1 MLSFITLRLADD
13 GCNLSQINDIGLREG
28 RDKHVNRGSKAN
40 NFLRPV
46 PCSFLFAF
54 KLVIPDYRNPN
65 SDPVETEQVALD
77 PIEFSRS
84 RPIEHQSRSDCCQV
98 SRRRAHPCIEG
109 VENAISWDELT
120 GRQ

>member
-1 MLSFITLRLADD
+1 MMA
-13 GCNLSQINDIGLREG
+13 LSQL
-28 RDKHVNRGSKAN
+28 N

-46 PCSFLFAF
+46 SCRPLFLF
-54 KLVIPDYRNPN
+54 KLVTPDNLHPK
-65 SDPVETEQVALD
+65 SDSVETEQVALD

-84 RPIEHQSRSDCCQV
+84 RPIEHQLRSDCCQV

-109 VENAISWDELT
+109 VENSISWDELT

>member
-1 MLSFITLRLADD
+1 MMV
-13 GCNLSQINDIGLREG
+13 LSQL
-28 RDKHVNRGSKAN
+28 S

-46 PCSFLFAF
+46 PCGFLFAF
-54 KLVIPDYRNPN
+54 KLVIPDYRNPK

-84 RPIEHQSRSDCCQV
+84 RPIEHQSRSDYCQV

-120 GRQ
+120 ERQ

>member
-1 MLSFITLRLADD
+1 MMV
-13 GCNLSQINDIGLREG
+13 LSQLND
-28 RDKHVNRGSKAN
+28 
-40 NFLRPV
+40 FLRPV

-54 KLVIPDYRNPN
+54 KLVTPDDRNPK
-65 SDPVETEQVALD
+65 SDSVEIEQVALD

-84 RPIEHQSRSDCCQV
+84 RPIEHQLRSDCCQV

>member
-1 MLSFITLRLADD
+1 MMV
-13 GCNLSQINDIGLREG
+13 LSQL
-28 RDKHVNRGSKAN
+28 N
-40 NFLRPV
+40 NFLRPAY
-46 PCSFLFAF
+46 CSFLFAF
-54 KLVIPDYRNPN
+54 KLVTLDDRDPK

-98 SRRRAHPCIEG
+98 SRRRAHPCIED

>member
-1 MLSFITLRLADD
+1 MV
-13 GCNLSQINDIGLREG
+13 LSQL
-28 RDKHVNRGSKAN
+28 N

-46 PCSFLFAF
+46 PCSSLFAF
-54 KLVIPDYRNPN
+54 KLVLHDDRNPK
-65 SDPVETEQVALD
+65 SDSVETEQVALD

-84 RPIEHQSRSDCCQV
+84 RPIDHQSRSDCSQV

-120 GRQ
+120 GRP